1 MLKRSG
7 ITLLAA
13 AIAVAIV
20 VGLAGSA
27 FARKSPLEGQP
38 DVRHKYEL
46 RQLRFEVA
54 PTFEATVQADYKH
67 TISGGIKLEYH
78 LSDSLS
84 FGGLIF
90 LGTGLNTQLTDAV
103 SGSLKDTE
111 EPNNPTP
118 TRKEFEDHLNTMPVH
133 GGAGVTFTPWFGK
146 ISLFSKLYLAFD
158 VYLSG
163 GFGFANLENKYKNT
177 NPGGGPNDYC
187 GKQKDG
193 TITDANG
200 QTQDV
205 FNDPRNDCP
214 YNSGFQPGVQVG
226 AGMHVFINKWIA
238 LDVSFRD
245 YFFKDNPSGQ
255 DFNADLIVDDK
266 DPRFLGH
273 LFVGVGVSLFL
284 PARVKISR

>member
-1 MLKRSG
+1 MLKRFG

-13 AIAVAIV
+13 ATA
-20 VGLAGSA
+20 LALPGTA

-46 RQLRFEVA
+46 RSLRFEVA

-67 TISGGIKLEYH
+67 TVSGGLKLEYH
-78 LSDSLS
+78 LTDSLS
-84 FGGLIF
+84 FGGMIF
-90 LGTGLNTQLTDAV
+90 FGSGINTQLTDAV
-103 SGSLKDTE
+103 NSSLGDTSTSGD
-111 EPNNPTP
+111 PTP
-118 TRKEFEDHLNTMPVH
+118 SRQQFTEHLNTMPLH

-163 GFGFANLENKYKNT
+163 GFAFAQLKNGMDED
-177 NPGGGPNDYC
+177 NCAP
-187 GKQKDG
+187 QQDG
-193 TITDANG
+193 TFRDATG
-200 QTQDV
+200 MEQPLFD
-205 FNDPRNDCP
+205 DPRNDCA
-214 YNSGFQPGVQVG
+214 YNSGFKSGVQLG
-226 AGMHVFINKWIA
+226 AGMHVFMNKWIA
-238 LDVSFRD
+238 LDISFRD

-255 DFNADLIVDDK
+255 DFNADRKVDGD

-284 PARVKISR
+284 PPKVKISP

>member
-1 MLKRSG
+1 MLKRFG

-13 AIAVAIV
+13 ATAVA
-20 VGLAGSA
+20 LPGSA

-46 RQLRFEVA
+46 RSLRFEIA

-67 TISGGIKLEYH
+67 TVSGGVKIEYH
-78 LSDSLS
+78 LTDSLS
-84 FGGLIF
+84 FGGMIF
-90 LGTGLNTQLTDAV
+90 FGSGINTQLTDAV
-103 SGSLKDTE
+103 NGSLQPTSSAGD
-111 EPNNPTP
+111 PTP
-118 TRKEFEDHLNTMPVH
+118 SQQQFLEHLNTMPLH

-163 GFGFANLENKYKNT
+163 GFGFAQLKNDMAQD
-177 NPGGGPNDYC
+177 NCDPV
-187 GKQKDG
+187 KDG
-193 TITDANG
+193 TRINAAGMQEDLF
-200 QTQDV
+200 D
-205 FNDPRNDCP
+205 DPRNDCAW
-214 YNSGFQPGVQVG
+214 NSGFKSGVQVG
-226 AGMHVFINKWIA
+226 AGMHVFMNKWIA
-238 LDVSFRD
+238 LDISFRD

-255 DFNADLIVDDK
+255 DFNADRQVDGS

-284 PARVKISR
+284 PPKVKISQ

>member
-1 MLKRSG
+1 MLKRFG

-13 AIAVAIV
+13 ATAVA
-20 VGLAGSA
+20 LPGSA

-46 RQLRFEVA
+46 RTLRFEVA

-67 TISGGIKLEYH
+67 TVSGGLKLEYH
-78 LSDSLS
+78 ISDSLS
-84 FGGLIF
+84 FGGMIF
-90 LGTGLNTQLTDAV
+90 FGTGINTQLTDAV
-103 SGSLKDTE
+103 KNSLGDTV
-111 EPNNPTP
+111 EPFDPTP
-118 TRKEFEDHLNTMPVH
+118 TKDQFTQHLNTMPLH

-163 GFGFANLENKYKNT
+163 GFGFASLKNEFGED
-177 NPGGGPNDYC
+177 NCAP
-187 GKQKDG
+187 KQDG
-193 TITDANG
+193 TRTDATG
-200 QTQDV
+200 MSVPV
-205 FNDPRNDCP
+205 FDDPRNDCP
-214 YNSGFQPGVQVG
+214 WNSGFQPGVQVG
-226 AGMHVFINKWIA
+226 AGMHIFINKWIA
-238 LDVSFRD
+238 LDLSFRD

-255 DFNADLIVDDK
+255 DFNADRQVDDS

-284 PARVKISR
+284 PPKVKISP